1 MFVHESTRWESE
13 SKQRVK
19 QSTGETQDNT
29 RQHNTTQNKTK
40 QKKGENKG
48 ERWGGKIR
56 REAEKNRA
64 HTIRAAGVIFFF
76 AIAWAVQMGLSD
88 SGSSGSLAVAGQV
101 HGNVDGARSG
111 RTLLQE
117 EETGNEEG
125 EVRGPRKHA

>member
-1 MFVHESTRWESE
+1 M
-13 SKQRVK
+13 
-19 QSTGETQDNT
+19 GGQDSP
-29 RQHNTTQNKTK
+29 
-40 QKKGENKG
+40 GS
-48 ERWGGKIR
+48 GK
-56 REAEKNRA
+56 KNRA

-117 EETGNEEG
+117 EETGNVEG
-125 EVRGPRKHA
+125 GGEGPSKACLNALAKYNCSDPSAATQAWIF